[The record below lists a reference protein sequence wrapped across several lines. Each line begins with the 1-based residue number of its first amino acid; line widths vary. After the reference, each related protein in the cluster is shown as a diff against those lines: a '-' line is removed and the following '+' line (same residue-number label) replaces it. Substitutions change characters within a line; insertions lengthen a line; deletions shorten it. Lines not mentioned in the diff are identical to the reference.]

1 MGRVNDTISNVNSAF
16 RNLLL
21 ALLVGVFGI
30 GGYKAYEIYNTP
42 QQKLADKQAELEKA
56 SAELKQANED
66 LAARQKEVADR
77 NVQLTEEDRNW
88 TGYKSP

>member
-30 GGYKAYEIYNTP
+30 GGYKAYEIYN
-42 QQKLADKQAELEKA
+42 
-56 SAELKQANED
+56 
-66 LAARQKEVADR
+66 ARS
-77 NVQLTEEDRNW
+77 RNW
-88 TGYKSP
+88 PTSRPNSRRHRPA